1 MNQSVQTIFIS
12 ISGFAQTSTSLVRF
26 TSVEEKPINWLRVMD
41 AEEVF
46 LSCSN
51 LTLGQY
57 KALVLTRGLVGAAGC
72 VVSLGI
78 LGIVLLTSKTKAWEN
93 LTKRIY
99 LTNILYTL
107 LYCIVAIAAVNY
119 SHPPS
124 QESAWCEAM
133 GFLLHYTGTLVVVQ
147 YCALA
152 FAIMFQI
159 TEPVYKL
166 FRKRRDCINL
176 RRPKLWERLLF
187 VVLFLSPLLNT
198 WEPFLPQL
206 PSYGNYGPLCWFRL
220 ELTDNCT
227 ANTLDVRFLQ
237 AVPFAVV
244 SLTYCVTFTISL
256 ITLCGLYYKFR
267 MKTTGRSLS
276 RVIPKIFLLTV
287 ITFVMTAWFTFS
299 SLPSKSLSDIRS
311 FSTWLENVIAT
322 LAATIAILVAVGVYV
337 HFPTHL
343 FVGCRRASHLATRH
357 LQNPI
362 TGKQTVH
369 PSEVDHCNV
378 PSHTVCKI
386 SHETVT
392 ATECSRLIEE

>member
-1 MNQSVQTIFIS
+1 
-12 ISGFAQTSTSLVRF
+12 
-26 TSVEEKPINWLRVMD
+26 MD
-41 AEEVF
+41 AEVF

-51 LTLGQY
+51 LTMGQY
-57 KALVLTRGLVGAAGC
+57 KALVLTRGLVAAAGC
-72 VVSLGI
+72 VVSLGV

-256 ITLCGLYYKFR
+256 ITLCGLYYKFH
-267 MKTTGRSLS
+267 KLTGNIRTDL
-276 RVIPKIFLLTV
+276 RVNIPKVVGITV
-287 ITFVMTAWFTFS
+287 ITFVMTAWFIVS
-299 SLPSKSLSDIRS
+299 ALPSKSLSDIHS
-311 FSTWLENVIAT
+311 FSTWLENVTVI
-322 LAATIAILVAVGVYV
+322 LAVTTGILVAVAGFM
-337 HFPTHL
+337 HFTIFKDLCLWGARELKHKCL
-343 FVGCRRASHLATRH
+343 HCRRARELNIQHHVGSSSSDKSQSCKTRH
-357 LQNPI
+357 LLPI
-362 TGKQTVH
+362 L
-369 PSEVDHCNV
+369 
-378 PSHTVCKI
+378 KI
-386 SHETVT
+386 
-392 ATECSRLIEE
+392 

>member
-1 MNQSVQTIFIS
+1 M
-12 ISGFAQTSTSLVRF
+12 R
-26 TSVEEKPINWLRVMD
+26 LRVMD

-46 LSCSN
+46 LNCSN
-51 LTLGQY
+51 LTLGEY
-57 KALVLTRGLVGAAGC
+57 RAVVLTRSLTGVAGC
-72 VVSLGI
+72 VVSLS
-78 LGIVLLTSKTKAWEN
+78 LLVIVLLIAKRKAWET
-93 LTKRIY
+93 LLVERIY
-99 LTNILYTL
+99 FTNILYTL

-166 FRKRRDCINL
+166 FRNRRDCINL

-227 ANTLDVRFLQ
+227 ANTVDVRFLQ

-244 SLTYCVTFTISL
+244 SLAYCVTFTISL

-267 MKTTGRSLS
+267 MKRPAP
-276 RVIPKIFLLTV
+276 VV
-287 ITFVMTAWFTFS
+287 IT
-299 SLPSKSLSDIRS
+299 
-311 FSTWLENVIAT
+311 
-322 LAATIAILVAVGVYV
+322 
-337 HFPTHL
+337 
-343 FVGCRRASHLATRH
+343 
-357 LQNPI
+357 I
-362 TGKQTVH
+362 TDDDGR
-369 PSEVDHCNV
+369 C
-378 PSHTVCKI
+378 
-386 SHETVT
+386 
-392 ATECSRLIEE
+392 